1 MSHLVHRCEVL
12 GLRPQ
17 AQVIQRGGERFQ
29 PAGLMPCSAY
39 GIHSPAGLLH
49 EVGGAKLWENL
60 TFPHVNKNTS
70 PKVNKKKW
78 KQIVHAV
85 SWPKFD
91 CRLSVT
97 WCVDTHQLPGF
108 CLSSRKQITLEYL
121 KSNPKAKEDWRLK
134 RPHAAFKPKV
144 WPAQRCGV
152 WPPQEGGVGLQ
163 GARWGVQVS
172 AVNGFLSVSYCERTQ
187 GVTETV
193 S

>member
-1 MSHLVHRCEVL
+1 MRCKVQTFNVRLADKYILQQLRPVHLIQTTVWEKKRVDVMSHLVHRCEVL

-121 KSNPKAKEDWRLK
+121 KSKVFFYYWSKSKRRLK
-134 RPHAAFKPKV
+134 IKAPT
-144 WPAQRCGV
+144 C
-152 WPPQEGGVGLQ
+152 
-163 GARWGVQVS
+163 
-172 AVNGFLSVSYCERTQ
+172 CI
-187 GVTETV
+187 
-193 S
+193 